1 MSTSIL
7 LEDFEY
13 FEPET
18 IEEATSLLAKYG
30 ERAKVIAGGTD
41 LLVKMKN
48 GEVKPEYLAN
58 IKKIRN
64 LNFITEERGLLRIG
78 AATSLRGIEESQ
90 LVEEKYSVLFEAVR
104 SIGTVQI
111 RNMGTIGG
119 NICNA
124 SPAADTASALLSLDA
139 RVKIS
144 SSRGERMIPLE
155 KFFTGPGKTVLSSDE
170 LLTEI
175 QIPSLPPRTGS
186 AFLKIARVHADISK
200 INVATVIERRDDI
213 CKSCRIALGAV
224 APTPIRMRRAE
235 EMLNGKKFE
244 EKLVESVAREISEET
259 RPISDVRSTAE
270 YRKDVSEVL
279 VKRALNIAWRKSGG

>member
-1 MSTSIL
+1 MSTTIL

-13 FEPET
+13 FEPGT

-30 ERAKVIAGGTD
+30 ENAKVIAGGTD
-41 LLVKMKN
+41 LLVKMKKR
-48 GEVKPEYLAN
+48 EVKPEYLVN
-58 IKKIRN
+58 VKKIRN
-64 LNFITEERGLLRIG
+64 LNFITEEGGLLRIG
-78 AATSLRGIEESQ
+78 ATTSLRKIEKSQ
-90 LVEEKYSVLFEAVR
+90 LVKEKYLVLFEAVR

-144 SSRGERMIPLE
+144 SSQGGRTIPLE
-155 KFFTGPGKTVLSSDE
+155 KLFTGPGKTVLSSDE

-175 QIPSLPPRTGS
+175 QIPSLPPSTGS
-186 AFLKIARVHADISK
+186 TFLKIARVRADIAK
-200 INVATVIERRDDI
+200 INVATVIGRKGDI
-213 CKSCRIALGAV
+213 CKFCRIALGAV

-244 EKLVESVAREISEET
+244 EKLVEEIAQGISEET

-279 VKRALNIAWRKSGG
+279 VKRAINIAWRKSGG

>member
-1 MSTSIL
+1 MSTTIL
-7 LEDFEY
+7 LEGFEY
-13 FEPET
+13 FEPGT

-30 ERAKVIAGGTD
+30 EKAKVIAGGTD

-48 GEVKPEYLAN
+48 GEVKPKYLVN
-58 IKKIRN
+58 VKKIRN
-64 LNFITEERGLLRIG
+64 LNFITEEGGLLRIG
-78 AATSLRGIEESQ
+78 ATTSLRKIEKSQ
-90 LVEEKYSVLFEAVR
+90 LVKEEYLVLFEAVR

-144 SSRGERMIPLE
+144 SSRGERTIPLE
-155 KFFTGPGKTVLSSDE
+155 KLFMGPGKTVLSSDE
-170 LLTEI
+170 LLTDI
-175 QIPSLPPRTGS
+175 QIPSLPPSTGS
-186 AFLKIARVHADISK
+186 TFLKIARVRADIAK
-200 INVATVIERRDDI
+200 INVATVIARKGDI
-213 CKSCRIALGAV
+213 CKFSRIALGAV

-244 EKLVESVAREISEET
+244 EKLVEGVAQEISEET

-270 YRKDVSEVL
+270 YREDVSEIL
-279 VKRALNIAWRKSGG
+279 VKRALNIAWRRSGG